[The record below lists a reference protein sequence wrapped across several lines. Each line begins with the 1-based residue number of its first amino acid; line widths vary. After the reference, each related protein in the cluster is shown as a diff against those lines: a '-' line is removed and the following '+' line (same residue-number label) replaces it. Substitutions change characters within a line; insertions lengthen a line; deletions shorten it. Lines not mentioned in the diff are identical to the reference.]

1 MPAQTA
7 LSPSSLDALTQR
19 LNQGRAEN
27 QKLTYLGHSQF
38 GPALW
43 IERFRMQN
51 GLSILLV
58 EEHAA
63 PTVAYHTWF
72 KVGSRNERPGKT
84 GIAHLFEH
92 LMFNETEGLAAGEF
106 DRQLEELGAESNAST
121 WLDWTHYDIAIP
133 ASGFERVVELE
144 AGRMNHLVLRTPQV
158 ESEKEV
164 VMNERRY
171 RVDDDV
177 EGALSELL
185 WSTAFEL
192 HPYRWPTIGWMSDI
206 ESFDVDDCQTF
217 YRTYYAPNNATLVVV
232 GDVVPERAL
241 SKLQDAY
248 GSYVP
253 APIPPQPTVIEPEQL
268 AEKRL
273 EVAKLT
279 PTWKLNI
286 GYHSPALSHPD
297 HLPLSVLSEV
307 LFGGRSSRL
316 VKILVRDLELAS
328 DVRASL
334 SPLADPGLFEI
345 FVSARDG
352 VTAEQLLAVVD
363 AELDRVL
370 VEPIT
375 ADELV
380 RATARIELG
389 LLQGL
394 SNNEGKASTIG
405 FYEVV
410 LGNPTAGFERLTA
423 LPSVQIDSLTEVA
436 CRYLKREARTVIFVR
451 PQATDLASLEDDD
464 DDDDEETDPIT
475 RRNQLLGNNGVSP

>member
-1 MPAQTA
+1 
-7 LSPSSLDALTQR
+7 
-19 LNQGRAEN
+19 
-27 QKLTYLGHSQF
+27 
-38 GPALW
+38 
-43 IERFRMQN
+43 
-51 GLSILLV
+51 
-58 EEHAA
+58 
-63 PTVAYHTWF
+63 
-72 KVGSRNERPGKT
+72 
-84 GIAHLFEH
+84 
-92 LMFNETEGLAAGEF
+92 
-106 DRQLEELGAESNAST
+106 
-121 WLDWTHYDIAIP
+121 
-133 ASGFERVVELE
+133 
-144 AGRMNHLVLRTPQV
+144 LREPQV

-171 RVDDDV
+171 RVEDDV

-185 WSTAFEL
+185 WSTAFDT

-206 ESFDVDDCQTF
+206 ESFDVDDCRAF
-217 YRTYYAPNNATLVVV
+217 YRTYYAPNNATLVIV
-232 GDVVPERAL
+232 GDVLVERAL
-241 SKLQDAY
+241 AKVQDAY
-248 GSYVP
+248 GSYAP
-253 APIPPQPTVIEPEQL
+253 APIPAPPSVVEPEQR

-273 EVAKLT
+273 EVTKLT

-286 GYHSPALSHPD
+286 GYHSPALGHPD

-316 VKILVRDLELAS
+316 VKTLVRDLELAS

-352 VTAEQLLAVVD
+352 VTAERLLEVVD

-375 ADELV
+375 LDELA

-405 FYEVV
+405 FYEIV
-410 LGNPTAGFERLTA
+410 LGNPSAGFDRLAA
-423 LPSVQIDSLTEVA
+423 LSSVQISDLSA
-436 CRYLKREARTVIFVR
+436 AARRYLRREARTVILVR
-451 PQATDLASLEDDD
+451 PQAEAPELHDDD
-464 DDDDEETDPIT
+464 DDDSDDEPTEPFA
-475 RRNQLLGNNGVSP
+475 RRNGSSGKSGPSGVTA

>member
-1 MPAQTA
+1 MPIQNAV
-7 LSPSSLDALTQR
+7 SPASLGSLVER
-19 LNQGRAEN
+19 LNQGRPELE
-27 QKLTYLGHSQF
+27 KLSYLGAAQF
-38 GPALW
+38 GPKLR
-43 IERFRMQN
+43 IERFRMGN
-51 GLSILLV
+51 GLSILFV

-72 KVGSRNERPGKT
+72 RVGSRNERPGKT

-92 LMFNETEGLAAGEF
+92 LMFNETEGLSAGEF

-133 ASGFERVVELE
+133 AAGFERVVELE
-144 AGRMNHLVLRTPQV
+144 AERMQHLVLRTPQV

-171 RVDDDV
+171 RVEDDV

-185 WSTAFEL
+185 WSTAFEQ

-217 YRTYYAPNNATLVVV
+217 YRTFYAPNNATLVVV

-241 SKLQDAY
+241 RKLQQAY

-253 APIPPQPTVIEPEQL
+253 APIPDPPAVREPEQR

-273 EVAKLT
+273 EVTKLT

-297 HLPLSVLSEV
+297 HLPLSVLTEV

-316 VKILVRDLELAS
+316 LKVLVRELELAS

-345 FVSARDG
+345 FVSAREG
-352 VTAEQLLAVVD
+352 VSAEQLLEVVD

-370 VEPIT
+370 AVPISV
-375 ADELV
+375 DELL
-380 RATARIELG
+380 RATARIELS

-410 LGNPTAGFERLTA
+410 LGNPVAGFERLSALSSVRTDDLTA
-423 LPSVQIDSLTEVA
+423 VA
-436 CRYLKREARTVIFVR
+436 RRYLKRSARTVILVR
-451 PQATDLASLEDDD
+451 PQTDGAGQGVDDD
-464 DDDDEETDPIT
+464 PDDDEPIT
-475 RRNQLLGNNGVSP
+475 ARMGVMA

>member
-1 MPAQTA
+1 MPIQTA
-7 LSPSSLDALTQR
+7 HSPSSLGSLVER
-19 LNQGRAEN
+19 LNQGRPELQQLAYVG
-27 QKLTYLGHSQF
+27 QTQF
-38 GPALW
+38 GPKLR
-43 IERFRMQN
+43 IERFRMGN

-133 ASGFERVVELE
+133 SAGFERVVELE
-144 AGRMNHLVLRTPQV
+144 AERMNHLVLRTPQV

-171 RVDDDV
+171 RVEDDV

-206 ESFDVDDCQTF
+206 ESFDVDDCNTF
-217 YRTYYAPNNATLVVV
+217 YRTFYAPNNATLVVV
-232 GDVVPERAL
+232 GDVVAERAL
-241 SKLQDAY
+241 RKLQDAY
-248 GSYVP
+248 GGYTP
-253 APIPPQPTVIEPEQL
+253 APIPDPPSVREPEQRG
-268 AEKRL
+268 EKRL
-273 EVAKLT
+273 EVTKLT

-286 GYHSPALSHPD
+286 GYHSPALHHAD

-316 VKILVRDLELAS
+316 LKTLVRDLELAS

-345 FVSARDG
+345 FVSAREG
-352 VTAEQLLAVVD
+352 VTAERLLEVVD

-370 VEPIT
+370 AEPIT
-375 ADELV
+375 DDELL
-380 RATARIELG
+380 RATARIELS

-394 SNNEGKASTIG
+394 TNNEGKASTIG

-410 LGNPTAGFERLTA
+410 LGNPIAGFERLAA
-423 LPSVQIDSLTEVA
+423 LSSLRPDDLTVVA
-436 CRYLKREARTVIFVR
+436 RRYLTRASRTVILVR
-451 PQATDLASLEDDD
+451 PQTPSEPGPEDDD
-464 DDDDEETDPIT
+464 EDDGDEPIT
-475 RRNQLLGNNGVSP
+475 TPRLMGVRA